1 MSTVLDPETRTK
13 ENEEEKAPAALQEA
27 RSPRS
32 RILAAA
38 ALIAFAG
45 AAVWG
50 VRYWSWSQAH
60 EETDDAYVSG
70 HVHPVS
76 ARIAGTVEAVL
87 VDDNQHVERG
97 QVLVRLDP
105 RDYQVRLRQAQA
117 ALEVARRQAASAGTA
132 VEFSSQ
138 SADAKTTEAD
148 GGLRS
153 AQAEIAAAE
162 AAVTEASAG
171 VPRAQAAL
179 SEAEANRRRAELD
192 YQRYA
197 DLVAKDQVSRQQF
210 DHARAALDGAVA
222 ARNAAAEAVHQAE
235 ARAAQARE
243 SVGRARAQLVEA
255 KGKALAASAAGTETD
270 VHRRQHEAAVAAIAQ
285 AETALEDAKLQLS
298 YTEVRS
304 PVAGRVGRKGVEAGQ
319 RLQPGQPL
327 LAIVED
333 DLWAVANYK
342 ETQLT
347 HMKPGQPVEITIDSF
362 PDHTFRGRVDSL
374 SPGTGAQFALLPPD
388 NATGNFTKIVQR
400 VPVKVRFDRESIRGY
415 EPFIVPGMSVV
426 AVTAVR

>member
-1 MSTVLDPETRTK
+1 VSTVLDSETQTREDVK
-13 ENEEEKAPAALQEA
+13 EKAPVFRKGPSLRKKLIAAG
-27 RSPRS
+27 
-32 RILAAA
+32 
-38 ALIAFAG
+38 ALIAFIVASTW
-45 AAVWG
+45 AI
-50 VRYWSWSQAH
+50 RYWLWAQAH
-60 EETDDAYVSG
+60 EETDDAYVAG

-105 RDYQVRLRQAQA
+105 RDYQVRLERAHA
-117 ALEVARRQAASAGTA
+117 ALDVARRQAASAGTA

-138 SADAKTTEAD
+138 SAAAKTTEAD
-148 GGLRS
+148 GGVRS

-162 AAVTEASAG
+162 ASVAEASAG
-171 VPRAQAAL
+171 IPRAQAAL

-197 DLVAKDQVSRQQF
+197 DLVAKDQISRQQF
-210 DHARAALDGAVA
+210 DHARATLDA
-222 ARNAAAEAVHQAE
+222 AIAGKNAAAEAVRQAE
-235 ARAAQARE
+235 ARLVAARE

-255 KGKALAASAAGTETD
+255 QGKALSARAAGTETD

-285 AETALEDAKLQLS
+285 AESALEDAKLQLS

-304 PVAGRVGRKGVEAGQ
+304 PVSGRVGRKGVEAGQ

-333 DLWAVANYK
+333 DLWVVANYK

-347 HMKPGQPVEITIDSF
+347 HMKPDQPVEITIDSF
-362 PDHTFRGRVDSL
+362 PEHTFRGHVDSM

-400 VPVKVRFDRESIRGY
+400 LPVKIRFDRESIRGY
-415 EPFIVPGMSVV
+415 EKFIVPGMSVL

>member
-1 MSTVLDPETRTK
+1 VSTVLDPETQTK
-13 ENEEEKAPAALQEA
+13 QDAEERAPVFQGRPSLRKKIFA
-27 RSPRS
+27 S
-32 RILAAA
+32 A
-38 ALIAFAG
+38 ALIAFVG
-45 AAVWG
+45 VSVWAI
-50 VRYWSWSQAH
+50 RYWLWAQSHA
-60 EETDDAYVSG
+60 ETDDAYVAG

-76 ARIAGTVEAVL
+76 ARIAGTVAAVF

-105 RDYQVRLRQAQA
+105 RDDQVRLAQAQA
-117 ALEVARRQAASAGTA
+117 ALDVARRQAASAGTT
-132 VEFSSQ
+132 VEFSGQ
-138 SADAKTTEAD
+138 SAAAKTTEAD
-148 GGLRS
+148 GGVRS

-162 AAVTEASAG
+162 ASVAEASAG
-171 VPRAQAAL
+171 IPRAQAAL

-210 DHARAALDGAVA
+210 DHARAALDAAIA
-222 ARNAAAEAVHQAE
+222 ARNAAAETVRQAQ
-235 ARAAQARE
+235 ARLIQARE
-243 SVGRARAQLVEA
+243 SVDRARAQLI
-255 KGKALAASAAGTETD
+255 KAQGNALSARAAGTETS
-270 VHRRQHEAAVAAIAQ
+270 VHRRQHEAAIAAIAQ
-285 AETALEDAKLQLS
+285 AESVLEDANLQLS
-298 YTEVRS
+298 YTEIRS

-327 LAIVED
+327 FAIVED
-333 DLWAVANYK
+333 DLWVVANYK

-347 HMKPGQPVEITIDSF
+347 HMERGQQVEITIDSF
-362 PDHTFRGRVDSL
+362 PEHTFRGHVDSI

-400 VPVKVRFDRESIRGY
+400 VPVKIRFDRESIRGY
-415 EPFIVPGMSVV
+415 ETFIVPGMSVV

>member
-1 MSTVLDPETRTK
+1 MSTISEPETQTK
-13 ENEEEKAPAALQEA
+13 GDAKAVEPVLRQG
-27 RSPRS
+27 RS
-32 RILAAA
+32 RKKKVLAS
-38 ALIAFAG
+38 
-45 AAVWG
+45 AAVIVFLGMSVWAI
-50 VRYWSWSQAH
+50 RYWLWSQAH

-76 ARIAGTVEAVL
+76 ARISGTVETVL

-97 QVLVRLDP
+97 QVLLRLDP
-105 RDYQVRLRQAQA
+105 RDYQVRLQQAQA
-117 ALEVARRQAASAGTA
+117 ALDVARRQAASAGTA

-138 SADAKTTEAD
+138 SAAAKATEAD
-148 GGLRS
+148 GGVRS
-153 AQAEIAAAE
+153 AQAAISAAE
-162 AAVTEASAG
+162 AAVAEAAAG
-171 VPRAQAAL
+171 IPRAKAAL

-192 YQRYA
+192 YQRYS

-210 DHARAALDGAVA
+210 DHARAALDAAIA
-222 ARNAAAEAVHQAE
+222 ARNAAAEAIRQAE
-235 ARAAQARE
+235 ARSVQARE
-243 SVGRARAQLVEA
+243 SVGRTRAELVQA
-255 KGKALAASAAGTETD
+255 QGKALSARAAGTETD
-270 VHRRQHEAAVAAIAQ
+270 VHRRQHEAAVAAMEQ
-285 AETALEDAKLQLS
+285 AEAALEDAELQLT

-304 PVAGRVGRKGVEAGQ
+304 PVAGRVGKKGVEAGQ

-333 DLWAVANYK
+333 DLWVVANYK

-347 HMKPGQPVEITIDSF
+347 RMKPGQQVEVTIDSF
-362 PDHTFRGRVDSL
+362 PERTFRGHVDSM

-400 VPVKVRFDRESIRGY
+400 VPVKILLDRESTRGY
-415 EPFIVPGMSVV
+415 ERFIVPGMSVT

>member
-13 ENEEEKAPAALQEA
+13 ENADEKAPVLHKA
-27 RSPRS
+27 RSPR
-32 RILAAA
+32 RKIVAAA
-38 ALIAFAG
+38 ALAVFAG

-60 EETDDAYVSG
+60 EETDDAYVAG

-87 VDDNQHVERG
+87 VDDNQHVELG

-138 SADAKTTEAD
+138 SAEAKTTEAD

-162 AAVTEASAG
+162 ASVTEASAG
-171 VPRAQAAL
+171 IPRAQAVL
-179 SEAEANRRRAELD
+179 SEAEANRHRAELD

-197 DLVAKDQVSRQQF
+197 DLVAKDQASRQQF
-210 DHARAALDGAVA
+210 DHAGATLDGAVA

-255 KGKALAASAAGTETD
+255 KGKALAATAAGTETN
-270 VHRRQHEAAVAAIAQ
+270 VQRRQHEAALASIEQ

-362 PDHTFRGRVDSL
+362 PDRTFQGHVDSL

-415 EPFIVPGMSVV
+415 ERFIVPGMSVV

>member
-1 MSTVLDPETRTK
+1 MSTVLDRETPTT
-13 ENEEEKAPAALQEA
+13 EEAEKKAPVFRKRPSL
-27 RSPRS
+27 RKK
-32 RILAAA
+32 ILAAA

-45 AAVWG
+45 ASAWAI
-50 VRYWSWSQAH
+50 RYWLWAQSH
-60 EETDDAYVSG
+60 EETDDAYVAG

-76 ARIAGTVEAVL
+76 ARISGTVEAVL

-105 RDYQVRLRQAQA
+105 RDYQIRLAQAQA
-117 ALEVARRQAASAGTA
+117 ALDIARRQAASAGTA
-132 VEFSSQ
+132 VDFSTEN
-138 SADAKTTEAD
+138 AAAKTTEAD

-153 AQAEIAAAE
+153 AQAEIAAAK
-162 AAVTEASAG
+162 AAVAEASAG
-171 VPRAQAAL
+171 IPRSQAAL
-179 SEAEANRRRAELD
+179 AEAEANRRRAELD

-197 DLVAKDQVSRQQF
+197 DLVAKDQISRQQF
-210 DHARAALDGAVA
+210 DHARAALDA
-222 ARNAAAEAVHQAE
+222 AIAAKNAAAGSVRQAE
-235 ARAAQARE
+235 ARLVQARE
-243 SVGRARAQLVEA
+243 SVGRAQAQLVEA
-255 KGKALAASAAGTETD
+255 QGNALSARAAGTETN

-285 AETALEDAKLQLS
+285 AESSLEDAKLQVS
-298 YTEVRS
+298 YTEIRS

-333 DLWAVANYK
+333 DLWVVANYK

-362 PDHTFRGRVDSL
+362 PAHTFRGRVDSM

-400 VPVKVRFDRESIRGY
+400 VPVKIRFDCESIRGY
-415 EPFIVPGMSVV
+415 ENLIVPGMSVV
-426 AVTAVR
+426 AVTAVH